1 MRLKRMTLR
10 QIPVGTRFYLVRT
23 MQKYKLVSA
32 GPSPCGGFK
41 YTVLRDG
48 TERTS
53 TLHHSCHVKPIVLEV
68 PSC

>member
-1 MRLKRMTLR
+1 MTLR
-10 QIPVGTRFYLVRT
+10 QLPVGTRFYLVRT

-32 GPSPCGGFK
+32 GPSPLGGYQ

-48 TERTS
+48 AERTS
-53 TLHHSCHVKPIVLEV
+53 LLHHSCHVKPIVMGV